1 MPISRCSC
9 VAAFV
14 CAASLAAA
22 SAPLTVTVLSSR
34 PDMVSGGDAL
44 IEIKNAGT
52 PNVQVKVNGR
62 EASPAFHS
70 NAARGSLLGLVDGL
84 KIGNNAITVKAGSRT
99 ANLVVIN
106 HAITGPIVSGEHLK
120 PFICNTEES
129 GLGAPLD
136 GDCSAAKKVEY
147 FYRSN
152 ETVAGSFKP
161 LPSGDRPADL
171 AHATTK
177 DGKTV
182 PYIVR
187 VESGT
192 INRAI
197 YRIAILD
204 DPSRA
209 SPSSWSPGEGWNQ
222 RIIYSFGGG
231 CGANYT
237 QGRSQATS
245 VLFDP
250 ALSHGYAFITSTQNV
265 LQQHCNDNLSG
276 EALMMIKEHFI
287 KHYGVPEWTMGIGG
301 SGGSIQQLLIAQDF
315 PGLLDGLLPSLT
327 FPDSVSI
334 SPDVNECR
342 LLIRYFQSDTK
353 TWTKEKEKAVEG
365 YSPGTCAAWDR
376 SFANTIVATNVKG
389 CGIAPELVYDPVK
402 NPKGARCTTWDT
414 NASTYG
420 RDSSTGFTRIPLDNV
435 GVQYG
440 LKALNEGVITKQEFL
455 DLNRHVG
462 GFDHDGNPRSDRSV
476 ADLDAVRLAY
486 VTGRLDSGAGGL
498 SSVPILHYR
507 SYNDAMGDIH
517 DRVRDFVV
525 RERLKKANGNADN
538 QVMWV
543 YPNGDR
549 VMAAKVTAV
558 AIDTMAR
565 WLDALSK
572 DTSKLSAAA
581 KVVHAKPADAV
592 DGCWAPDGTRINEP
606 ATIDGPG
613 KCNQLYPAHSTP
625 RLAAGAPLTD
635 DIMKCQLKP
644 VDVKDYRVTF
654 TSAELGELRQTFSAG
669 VCDFSKPG
677 VMQLPLAGTYLSLPY
692 AEPSTS
698 TR

>member
-1 MPISRCSC
+1 MPMSRRSC
-9 VAAFV
+9 LAAFV
-14 CAASLAAA
+14 CAGFLAAA
-22 SAPLTVTVLSSR
+22 PPPLTVTVLSSR

-44 IEIKNAGT
+44 LEVKAAGVH
-52 PNVQVKVNGR
+52 NVQVKVNGVDAGKVFR
-62 EASPAFHS
+62 DDET
-70 NAARGSLLGLVDGL
+70 RGSLVGLIQGL
-84 KIGNNAITVKAGSRT
+84 KIGSNTVVVKAGSHT
-99 ANLVVIN
+99 ATLQLNN

-120 PFICNTEES
+120 PFVCNTEES

-136 GDCSAAKKVEY
+136 ADCSAAKKIEY

-152 ETVAGSFKP
+152 ETPAGSFKP
-161 LPSGDRPADL
+161 LPSGARPADL
-171 AHATTK
+171 AQASTN

-197 YRIAILD
+197 YRIAMLD
-204 DPSRA
+204 DPAHVSA
-209 SPSSWSPGEGWNQ
+209 SSWTPGEGWNH

-245 VLFDP
+245 VLVDP
-250 ALSHGYAFITSTQNV
+250 ALSRGFAFITSTQNV

-287 KHYGVPEWTMGIGG
+287 KHYGLPVWTMGIGG
-301 SGGSIQQLLIAQDF
+301 SGGSIQQLLIAQNF

-342 LLIRYFQSDTK
+342 LLIRYFQGDAK
-353 TWTKEKEKAVEG
+353 TWTKEKETAVEG
-365 YSPGTCAAWDR
+365 YSPGTCSAWDR
-376 SFANTIVATNVKG
+376 SFANTIVATNSKG
-389 CGIAPELVYDPVK
+389 CGIAPELTYDPVK

-420 RDSSTGFTRIPLDNV
+420 RDSSGFTRIPLDNI

-440 LKALNEGVITKQEFL
+440 LKALNDGVITTQEFL

-462 GFDHDGNPRSDRSV
+462 GFDHDGNPRAERSV

-498 SSVPILHYR
+498 ASVPILHYR

-517 DRVRDFVV
+517 DRVRDFVT
-525 RERLKKANGNADN
+525 RERLRKANGNADN
-538 QVMWV
+538 EVLWV

-549 VMAAKVTAV
+549 VLAAKVNAQ
-558 AIDTMAR
+558 AIDTMTH
-565 WLDALSK
+565 WLDAIVADKSN
-572 DTSKLSAAA
+572 SSAAA
-581 KVVHAKPADAV
+581 KVAHAKPRSAV
-592 DGCWAPDGTRINEP
+592 DGCWAADGTRIDEP
-606 ATIDGPG
+606 ATQDGPG
-613 KCNQLYPAHSTP
+613 KCNQLYPAHLTP
-625 RLAAGAPLTD
+625 RLVAGTPLTD
-635 DIMKCQLKP
+635 DVLKCQLKP
-644 VDVKDYRVTF
+644 IDVKDYHVTF
-654 TSAELGELRQTFSAG
+654 TGAELDQMRQIFPGG

-677 VMQLPLAGTYLSLPY
+677 VMQLPLAGTYLTLPY
-692 AEPSTS
+692 TEPSTS